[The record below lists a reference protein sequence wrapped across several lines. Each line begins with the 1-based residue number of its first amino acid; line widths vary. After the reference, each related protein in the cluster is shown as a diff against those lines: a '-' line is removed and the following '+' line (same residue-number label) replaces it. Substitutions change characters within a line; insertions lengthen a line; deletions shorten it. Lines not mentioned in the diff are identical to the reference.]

1 MNLSSPSEIKALLQK
16 NGFNFS
22 KALGQNFLIDPSVCP
37 RMAEAAIPGPEYGVI
52 EVGPGIGVLTVE
64 LAQRAQKVIAIE
76 LDERLY
82 PILDETLA
90 EYPNAHVVPGDILE
104 VDLHKLIAEEFTL
117 VDDAGN
123 PVLDESGAPRLM
135 PLVICANLPYYIT
148 SPVIMKLLS
157 EDLPIENL
165 TVMVQKEAAD
175 RLCADVGTRAA
186 GAVTVAIQYYAE
198 AEQLF
203 FVSKGSFLPAPKVDS
218 EVIRL
223 TLRQPGTSDA
233 ATAASGTAAAT
244 SGTVT
249 STACDADSD
258 RLSKENFHRLRRGLR
273 STFQRRRGA
282 FLQDGPGRVL
292 PAPQDHHEFVLRR
305 PRHEQGGPRR
315 APRLGR
321 RAPHRP
327 HRAAHHG
334 PAPGGLQSLA
344 LSCQRFPSLSG
355 RMLRAST
362 PRNQIKRDVHDLTRP
377 FSLTIIFLAHFHM
390 PP

>member
-22 KALGQNFLIDPSVCP
+22 KALGQNFLINPSVCP

-90 EYPNAHVVPGDILE
+90 DYPNAHVVPGDILE
-104 VDLHKLIAEEFTL
+104 VDLHKLIADEFTL
-117 VDDAGN
+117 RDEAGD

-135 PLVICANLPYYIT
+135 PLVLCANLPYYIT

-223 TLRQPGTSDA
+223 TLRQPGTSA
-233 ATAASGTAAAT
+233 GVVNT
-244 SGTVT
+244 
-249 STACDADSD
+249 D
-258 RLSKENFHRLRRGLR
+258 RLSKEDADRFFKMVQAGF
-273 STFQRRRGA
+273 SQRRKTIMNSFSAALGMNKA
-282 FLQDGPGRVL
+282 DLGELLDSV
-292 PAPQDHHEFVLRR
+292 DV
-305 PRHEQGGPRR
+305 PRTARIEQ
-315 APRLGR
+315 LTMDQ
-321 RAPHRP
+321 
-327 HRAAHHG
+327 
-334 PAPGGLQSLA
+334 LLA
-344 LSCQRFPSLSG
+344 VYK
-355 RMLRAST
+355 AS
-362 PRNQIKRDVHDLTRP
+362 R
-377 FSLTIIFLAHFHM
+377 
-390 PP
+390 

>member
-1 MNLSSPSEIKALLQK
+1 MNLSSPGEIKALLQK

-22 KALGQNFLIDPSVCP
+22 KALGQNFLINPSVCP
-37 RMAEAAIPGPEYGVI
+37 RMAEAAIPDPEYGVI

-64 LAQRAQKVIAIE
+64 LAKRAQKVVAIE

-90 EYPNAHVVPGDILE
+90 DYPNAHVVPGDILK
-104 VDLHKLIAEEFTL
+104 VDLHKLIAEEFT
-117 VDDAGN
+117 DEDGN
-123 PVLDESGAPRLM
+123 TM

-157 EDLPIENL
+157 DDLPVENL

-223 TLRQPGTSDA
+223 TLRKDVAGLSPE
-233 ATAASGTAAAT
+233 
-244 SGTVT
+244 
-249 STACDADSD
+249 DADRFFKMVQAGFS
-258 RLSKENFHRLRRGLR
+258 
-273 STFQRRRGA
+273 QRRKTIMNSFSAALGMNKA
-282 FLQDGPGRVL
+282 DLGELLDSV
-292 PAPQDHHEFVLRR
+292 DI
-305 PRHEQGGPRR
+305 PRTARIEQ
-315 APRLGR
+315 LTMDQ
-321 RAPHRP
+321 
-327 HRAAHHG
+327 
-334 PAPGGLQSLA
+334 LLA
-344 LSCQRFPSLSG
+344 VYK
-355 RMLRAST
+355 AS
-362 PRNQIKRDVHDLTRP
+362 R
-377 FSLTIIFLAHFHM
+377 
-390 PP
+390 

>member
-22 KALGQNFLIDPSVCP
+22 KALGQNFLINPSVCP

-76 LDERLY
+76 LDERLC

-90 EYPNAHVVPGDILE
+90 DYPNAHVVPGDILK
-104 VDLHKLIAEEFTL
+104 VDLHKLIAEEFT
-117 VDDAGN
+117 DEDGN
-123 PVLDESGAPRLM
+123 TM

-157 EDLPIENL
+157 EDLPVENL

-186 GAVTVAIQYYAE
+186 GAVTVAIRYYAE

-223 TLRQPGTSDA
+223 TLRKD
-233 ATAASGTAAAT
+233 
-244 SGTVT
+244 VT
-249 STACDADSD
+249 GLSPEDADRFFKMVQAGFS
-258 RLSKENFHRLRRGLR
+258 
-273 STFQRRRGA
+273 QRRKTIMNSFSAALGMNKA
-282 FLQDGPGRVL
+282 DLGELLDSVN
-292 PAPQDHHEFVLRR
+292 V
-305 PRHEQGGPRR
+305 PRTARIEQ
-315 APRLGR
+315 LTMDQ
-321 RAPHRP
+321 
-327 HRAAHHG
+327 
-334 PAPGGLQSLA
+334 LLA
-344 LSCQRFPSLSG
+344 VYK
-355 RMLRAST
+355 AS
-362 PRNQIKRDVHDLTRP
+362 R
-377 FSLTIIFLAHFHM
+377 
-390 PP
+390 

>member
-22 KALGQNFLIDPSVCP
+22 KALGQNFLINPSVCP

-64 LAQRAQKVIAIE
+64 LAKRAQKVIAIE

-90 EYPNAHVVPGDILE
+90 DYPNAHVVPGDILK
-104 VDLHKLIAEEFTL
+104 VDLHKLIAEEFT
-117 VDDAGN
+117 DEDGN
-123 PVLDESGAPRLM
+123 TM

-157 EDLPIENL
+157 DDLPVENL

-223 TLRQPGTSDA
+223 TLRKD
-233 ATAASGTAAAT
+233 
-244 SGTVT
+244 VT
-249 STACDADSD
+249 GLSPEDADRFFKMVQAGFS
-258 RLSKENFHRLRRGLR
+258 
-273 STFQRRRGA
+273 QRRKTIMNSFSA
-282 FLQDGPGRVL
+282 
-292 PAPQDHHEFVLRR
+292 A
-305 PRHEQGGPRR
+305 
-315 APRLGR
+315 LGMNK
-321 RAPHRP
+321 ADL
-327 HRAAHHG
+327 
-334 PAPGGLQSLA
+334 GGLLDSVDIPRTARIEQLTMDQLLA
-344 LSCQRFPSLSG
+344 VYK
-355 RMLRAST
+355 AS
-362 PRNQIKRDVHDLTRP
+362 R
-377 FSLTIIFLAHFHM
+377 
-390 PP
+390 

>member
-22 KALGQNFLIDPSVCP
+22 KALGQNFLINPSVCP

-64 LAQRAQKVIAIE
+64 LAKRAQKVIAIE

-90 EYPNAHVVPGDILE
+90 DYPNAHVVPGDILK
-104 VDLHKLIAEEFTL
+104 VDLHKLIAEEFT
-117 VDDAGN
+117 DEDGN
-123 PVLDESGAPRLM
+123 TM

-157 EDLPIENL
+157 EDLPVENL

-186 GAVTVAIQYYAE
+186 GAVTVAIRYYAE

-223 TLRQPGTSDA
+223 TLRKDETSL
-233 ATAASGTAAAT
+233 SPE
-244 SGTVT
+244 
-249 STACDADSD
+249 DADRFFKMVQAGFS
-258 RLSKENFHRLRRGLR
+258 
-273 STFQRRRGA
+273 QRRKTIMNSFSAALGMNKA
-282 FLQDGPGRVL
+282 DLGELLDSV
-292 PAPQDHHEFVLRR
+292 DI
-305 PRHEQGGPRR
+305 PRTARIEQ
-315 APRLGR
+315 LTMDQ
-321 RAPHRP
+321 
-327 HRAAHHG
+327 
-334 PAPGGLQSLA
+334 LLA
-344 LSCQRFPSLSG
+344 VYK
-355 RMLRAST
+355 AS
-362 PRNQIKRDVHDLTRP
+362 R
-377 FSLTIIFLAHFHM
+377 
-390 PP
+390 

>member
-1 MNLSSPSEIKALLQK
+1 
-16 NGFNFS
+16 
-22 KALGQNFLIDPSVCP
+22 
-37 RMAEAAIPGPEYGVI
+37 MAEAAIPGPEYGVI

-90 EYPNAHVVPGDILE
+90 DYPNAHVVPGDILE
-104 VDLHKLIAEEFTL
+104 VDLHKLIADEFTL
-117 VDDAGN
+117 RDEAGD

-135 PLVICANLPYYIT
+135 PLVLCANLPYYIT

-223 TLRQPGTSDA
+223 TLRQPGTSAGTSASSGSSASASSA
-233 ATAASGTAAAT
+233 ANSAAGAENSAAGTANT
-244 SGTVT
+244 
-249 STACDADSD
+249 D
-258 RLSKENFHRLRRGLR
+258 RLSKEDADRFFKMVQAGF
-273 STFQRRRGA
+273 SQRRKTIMNSFSAALGMNKA
-282 FLQDGPGRVL
+282 DLGELLDSV
-292 PAPQDHHEFVLRR
+292 DV
-305 PRHEQGGPRR
+305 PRTARIEQ
-315 APRLGR
+315 LTMDQ
-321 RAPHRP
+321 
-327 HRAAHHG
+327 
-334 PAPGGLQSLA
+334 LLA
-344 LSCQRFPSLSG
+344 VYK
-355 RMLRAST
+355 AS
-362 PRNQIKRDVHDLTRP
+362 R
-377 FSLTIIFLAHFHM
+377 
-390 PP
+390 

>member
-22 KALGQNFLIDPSVCP
+22 KALGQNFLINPSVCP

-64 LAQRAQKVIAIE
+64 LAKRAQKVIAIE
-76 LDERLY
+76 LDERLC

-90 EYPNAHVVPGDILE
+90 DYPNAHVVPGDILK
-104 VDLHKLIAEEFTL
+104 VDLHKLIAEEFT
-117 VDDAGN
+117 DEDGN
-123 PVLDESGAPRLM
+123 TM

-157 EDLPIENL
+157 EDLPVENL

-186 GAVTVAIQYYAE
+186 GAVTVAIRYYAE

-223 TLRQPGTSDA
+223 TLRKDVAGLSPE
-233 ATAASGTAAAT
+233 
-244 SGTVT
+244 
-249 STACDADSD
+249 DADRFFKMVQAGFS
-258 RLSKENFHRLRRGLR
+258 
-273 STFQRRRGA
+273 QRRKTIMNSFSAALGMNKA
-282 FLQDGPGRVL
+282 DLGELLDSV
-292 PAPQDHHEFVLRR
+292 DI
-305 PRHEQGGPRR
+305 PRTARIEQ
-315 APRLGR
+315 LTMDQ
-321 RAPHRP
+321 
-327 HRAAHHG
+327 
-334 PAPGGLQSLA
+334 LLA
-344 LSCQRFPSLSG
+344 VYK
-355 RMLRAST
+355 AS
-362 PRNQIKRDVHDLTRP
+362 R
-377 FSLTIIFLAHFHM
+377 
-390 PP
+390 

>member
-1 MNLSSPSEIKALLQK
+1 M
-16 NGFNFS
+16 
-22 KALGQNFLIDPSVCP
+22 
-37 RMAEAAIPGPEYGVI
+37 
-52 EVGPGIGVLTVE
+52 
-64 LAQRAQKVIAIE
+64 
-76 LDERLY
+76 
-82 PILDETLA
+82 
-90 EYPNAHVVPGDILE
+90 PGDILE

-258 RLSKENFHRLRRGLR
+258 RLSKEDAERFFKMVQAGF
-273 STFQRRRGA
+273 SQRRKTIMNSFSAALGMNKADLGA
-282 FLQDGPGRVL
+282 LLDSV
-292 PAPQDHHEFVLRR
+292 DV
-305 PRHEQGGPRR
+305 PRTARIEQ
-315 APRLGR
+315 LTMDQ
-321 RAPHRP
+321 
-327 HRAAHHG
+327 
-334 PAPGGLQSLA
+334 LLA
-344 LSCQRFPSLSG
+344 VYK
-355 RMLRAST
+355 AS
-362 PRNQIKRDVHDLTRP
+362 R
-377 FSLTIIFLAHFHM
+377 
-390 PP
+390 

>member
-22 KALGQNFLIDPSVCP
+22 KALGQNFLINPSVCP

-76 LDERLY
+76 LDDRLY

-117 VDDAGN
+117 RDDAGE
-123 PVLDESGAPRLM
+123 PLLDESGKPRLM

-157 EDLPIENL
+157 EELPIENL

-175 RLCADVGTRAA
+175 RLCAEVGTRAA

-223 TLRQPGTSDA
+223 TLRRPGTSAGSSASSGSSASASSA
-233 ATAASGTAAAT
+233 ANSAAGAANT
-244 SGTVT
+244 
-249 STACDADSD
+249 D
-258 RLSKENFHRLRRGLR
+258 RLSKEDADRFFKMVQAGF
-273 STFQRRRGA
+273 SQRRKTIMNSFSAALGMNKA
-282 FLQDGPGRVL
+282 DLGELLDSV
-292 PAPQDHHEFVLRR
+292 DV
-305 PRHEQGGPRR
+305 PRTARIEQ
-315 APRLGR
+315 LTMDQ
-321 RAPHRP
+321 
-327 HRAAHHG
+327 
-334 PAPGGLQSLA
+334 LLA
-344 LSCQRFPSLSG
+344 VFK
-355 RMLRAST
+355 AS
-362 PRNQIKRDVHDLTRP
+362 R
-377 FSLTIIFLAHFHM
+377 
-390 PP
+390 

>member
-22 KALGQNFLIDPSVCP
+22 KALGQNFLINPSVCP

-64 LAQRAQKVIAIE
+64 LAKRAQKVIAIE
-76 LDERLY
+76 LDERLC

-90 EYPNAHVVPGDILE
+90 DYPNAHVVPGDILK
-104 VDLHKLIAEEFTL
+104 VDLHNLIAEEFT
-117 VDDAGN
+117 DEDGN
-123 PVLDESGAPRLM
+123 TM

-157 EDLPIENL
+157 EDLPVENL

-223 TLRQPGTSDA
+223 TLRKNVAGLSPE
-233 ATAASGTAAAT
+233 
-244 SGTVT
+244 
-249 STACDADSD
+249 DADRFFKMVQAGFS
-258 RLSKENFHRLRRGLR
+258 
-273 STFQRRRGA
+273 QRRKTIMNSFSAALGMNKA
-282 FLQDGPGRVL
+282 DLGELLDSV
-292 PAPQDHHEFVLRR
+292 DI
-305 PRHEQGGPRR
+305 PRTARIEQ
-315 APRLGR
+315 LTMDQ
-321 RAPHRP
+321 
-327 HRAAHHG
+327 
-334 PAPGGLQSLA
+334 LLA
-344 LSCQRFPSLSG
+344 VYK
-355 RMLRAST
+355 AS
-362 PRNQIKRDVHDLTRP
+362 R
-377 FSLTIIFLAHFHM
+377 
-390 PP
+390 

>member
-22 KALGQNFLIDPSVCP
+22 KALGQNFLINPSVCP
-37 RMAEAAIPGPEYGVI
+37 RMAEAAIPGSEYGVI

-90 EYPNAHVVPGDILE
+90 DYPNAHVVPGDILE
-104 VDLHKLIAEEFTL
+104 VDLHKLIEEEFTL
-117 VDDAGN
+117 RDEAGS
-123 PVLDESGAPRLM
+123 PILDETGAPRRM

-175 RLCADVGTRAA
+175 RLCAEVGTRAA

-223 TLRQPGTSDA
+223 TLRKPAEQSPTAGAQTLEAGTQTSTSGAQASRLSPEDA
-233 ATAASGTAAAT
+233 ARFFKMVQAGFS
-244 SGTVT
+244 
-249 STACDADSD
+249 
-258 RLSKENFHRLRRGLR
+258 
-273 STFQRRRGA
+273 QRRKTIMNSFSAALGMNKTD
-282 FLQDGPGRVL
+282 LGELLDSL
-292 PAPQDHHEFVLRR
+292 DI
-305 PRHEQGGPRR
+305 PRTARIEQ
-315 APRLGR
+315 LTMDQ
-321 RAPHRP
+321 
-327 HRAAHHG
+327 
-334 PAPGGLQSLA
+334 LLA
-344 LSCQRFPSLSG
+344 VYK
-355 RMLRAST
+355 AS
-362 PRNQIKRDVHDLTRP
+362 REVV
-377 FSLTIIFLAHFHM
+377 
-390 PP
+390 

>member
-22 KALGQNFLIDPSVCP
+22 KALGQNFLINPSVCP

-90 EYPNAHVVPGDILE
+90 DYPNAHVVPGDILE
-104 VDLHKLIAEEFTL
+104 VDLHKLIADEFTL
-117 VDDAGN
+117 RDEAGD

-135 PLVICANLPYYIT
+135 PLVLCANLPYYIT

-165 TVMVQKEAAD
+165 TVVVQKEAAD

-223 TLRQPGTSDA
+223 TLRQPGTSAGSSASA
-233 ATAASGTAAAT
+233 AGAENSAAGAENSAAGTENT
-244 SGTVT
+244 D
-249 STACDADSD
+249 C
-258 RLSKENFHRLRRGLR
+258 LSKEDADRFFKMVQAGF
-273 STFQRRRGA
+273 SQRRKTIMNSFSAALGMNKA
-282 FLQDGPGRVL
+282 DLGELLDSV
-292 PAPQDHHEFVLRR
+292 DV
-305 PRHEQGGPRR
+305 PRTARIEQ
-315 APRLGR
+315 LTMDQ
-321 RAPHRP
+321 
-327 HRAAHHG
+327 
-334 PAPGGLQSLA
+334 LLA
-344 LSCQRFPSLSG
+344 VYK
-355 RMLRAST
+355 AS
-362 PRNQIKRDVHDLTRP
+362 R
-377 FSLTIIFLAHFHM
+377 
-390 PP
+390 

>member
-22 KALGQNFLIDPSVCP
+22 KALGQNFLINPSVCP

-90 EYPNAHVVPGDILE
+90 DYPNAHVVPGDILE
-104 VDLHKLIAEEFTL
+104 VDLHKLIADEFTL
-117 VDDAGN
+117 RDEAGD

-135 PLVICANLPYYIT
+135 PLVLCANLPYYIT

-186 GAVTVAIQYYAE
+186 GAVTVAIRYYAE

-223 TLRQPGTSDA
+223 TLRQPGASAGSSASA
-233 ATAASGTAAAT
+233 AGAENSAAGTENT
-244 SGTVT
+244 D
-249 STACDADSD
+249 C
-258 RLSKENFHRLRRGLR
+258 LSKEDADRFFKMVQAGF
-273 STFQRRRGA
+273 SQRRKTIMNSFSAALGMNKA
-282 FLQDGPGRVL
+282 DLGELLDSV
-292 PAPQDHHEFVLRR
+292 DV
-305 PRHEQGGPRR
+305 PRTARIEQ
-315 APRLGR
+315 LTMDQ
-321 RAPHRP
+321 
-327 HRAAHHG
+327 
-334 PAPGGLQSLA
+334 LLA
-344 LSCQRFPSLSG
+344 VYK
-355 RMLRAST
+355 AS
-362 PRNQIKRDVHDLTRP
+362 R
-377 FSLTIIFLAHFHM
+377 
-390 PP
+390 

>member
-22 KALGQNFLIDPSVCP
+22 KALGQNFLINPSVCP

-64 LAQRAQKVIAIE
+64 LAKRAQKVIAIE

-90 EYPNAHVVPGDILE
+90 DYPNAHVVPGDILK
-104 VDLHKLIAEEFTL
+104 VDLHKLIAEEFT
-117 VDDAGN
+117 DEDGN
-123 PVLDESGAPRLM
+123 TM

-157 EDLPIENL
+157 DDLPVENL

-223 TLRQPGTSDA
+223 TLRKDVAGLSPE
-233 ATAASGTAAAT
+233 
-244 SGTVT
+244 
-249 STACDADSD
+249 DADRFFKMVQAGFS
-258 RLSKENFHRLRRGLR
+258 
-273 STFQRRRGA
+273 QRRKTIMNSFSA
-282 FLQDGPGRVL
+282 
-292 PAPQDHHEFVLRR
+292 A
-305 PRHEQGGPRR
+305 
-315 APRLGR
+315 LGMNK
-321 RAPHRP
+321 ADL
-327 HRAAHHG
+327 
-334 PAPGGLQSLA
+334 GGLLDSLDI
-344 LSCQRFPSLSG
+344 
-355 RMLRAST
+355 
-362 PRNQIKRDVHDLTRP
+362 PRTARIEQLTMDQLLDVYK
-377 FSLTIIFLAHFHM
+377 AAKG
-390 PP
+390 

>member
-22 KALGQNFLIDPSVCP
+22 KALGQNFLINPSVCP

-90 EYPNAHVVPGDILE
+90 DYPNAHVVPGDILE
-104 VDLHKLIAEEFTL
+104 VDLHKLIADEFTL
-117 VDDAGN
+117 RDEAGD

-135 PLVICANLPYYIT
+135 PLVLCANLPYYIT

-223 TLRQPGTSDA
+223 TLRQPGTSAGSSASSGSSASASSAENSA
-233 ATAASGTAAAT
+233 AGAANSAAGAANT
-244 SGTVT
+244 
-249 STACDADSD
+249 D
-258 RLSKENFHRLRRGLR
+258 RLSKEDADRFFKMVQAGF
-273 STFQRRRGA
+273 SQRRKTIMNSFSAALGMNKA
-282 FLQDGPGRVL
+282 DLGELLDSV
-292 PAPQDHHEFVLRR
+292 DV
-305 PRHEQGGPRR
+305 PRTARIEQ
-315 APRLGR
+315 LTMDQ
-321 RAPHRP
+321 
-327 HRAAHHG
+327 
-334 PAPGGLQSLA
+334 LLA
-344 LSCQRFPSLSG
+344 VYK
-355 RMLRAST
+355 AS
-362 PRNQIKRDVHDLTRP
+362 R
-377 FSLTIIFLAHFHM
+377 
-390 PP
+390 

>member
-22 KALGQNFLIDPSVCP
+22 KALGQNFLINPSVCP

-64 LAQRAQKVIAIE
+64 LAKRAQKVVAIE

-90 EYPNAHVVPGDILE
+90 DYPNAHVVPGDILK
-104 VDLHKLIAEEFTL
+104 VDLHKLIAEEFT
-117 VDDAGN
+117 DEDGN
-123 PVLDESGAPRLM
+123 TM

-157 EDLPIENL
+157 DDLPVENL

-223 TLRQPGTSDA
+223 TLRKDVAGLSPE
-233 ATAASGTAAAT
+233 
-244 SGTVT
+244 
-249 STACDADSD
+249 DADRFFKMVQAGFS
-258 RLSKENFHRLRRGLR
+258 
-273 STFQRRRGA
+273 QRRKTIMNSFSAALGMNKA
-282 FLQDGPGRVL
+282 DLGELLDSV
-292 PAPQDHHEFVLRR
+292 DI
-305 PRHEQGGPRR
+305 PRTARIEQ
-315 APRLGR
+315 LTMDQ
-321 RAPHRP
+321 
-327 HRAAHHG
+327 
-334 PAPGGLQSLA
+334 LLA
-344 LSCQRFPSLSG
+344 VYK
-355 RMLRAST
+355 AS
-362 PRNQIKRDVHDLTRP
+362 R
-377 FSLTIIFLAHFHM
+377 
-390 PP
+390 

>member
-22 KALGQNFLIDPSVCP
+22 KALGQNFLINPSVCP

-90 EYPNAHVVPGDILE
+90 DYPNAHVVPGDILE

-117 VDDAGN
+117 LDDAGD

-186 GAVTVAIQYYAE
+186 GAVTVAIRYYAE

-223 TLRQPGTSDA
+223 TLRKPGVAAASDSSGAASDTATS
-233 ATAASGTAAAT
+233 ASGTT
-244 SGTVT
+244 NSERL
-249 STACDADSD
+249 SREDADRFFKMVQAGFS
-258 RLSKENFHRLRRGLR
+258 
-273 STFQRRRGA
+273 QRRKTIMNSFSAALGMNKA
-282 FLQDGPGRVL
+282 DLGELLDSL
-292 PAPQDHHEFVLRR
+292 DI
-305 PRHEQGGPRR
+305 PRTARIEQ
-315 APRLGR
+315 LTMDQ
-321 RAPHRP
+321 
-327 HRAAHHG
+327 
-334 PAPGGLQSLA
+334 LLA
-344 LSCQRFPSLSG
+344 VYN
-355 RMLRAST
+355 AS
-362 PRNQIKRDVHDLTRP
+362 K
-377 FSLTIIFLAHFHM
+377 
-390 PP
+390 

>member
-22 KALGQNFLIDPSVCP
+22 KALGQNFLINPSVCP

-90 EYPNAHVVPGDILE
+90 DYPNAHVVPGDILE
-104 VDLHKLIAEEFTL
+104 VDLHKLIADEFTL
-117 VDDAGN
+117 RDEAGD

-135 PLVICANLPYYIT
+135 PLVLCANLPYYIT

-223 TLRQPGTSDA
+223 TLRQPGTSAGSSASA
-233 ATAASGTAAAT
+233 AGAENSAAGTENT
-244 SGTVT
+244 D
-249 STACDADSD
+249 C
-258 RLSKENFHRLRRGLR
+258 LSKEDADRFFKMVQAGF
-273 STFQRRRGA
+273 SQRRKTIMNSFSAALGMNKA
-282 FLQDGPGRVL
+282 DLGELLDSV
-292 PAPQDHHEFVLRR
+292 DV
-305 PRHEQGGPRR
+305 PRTARIEQ
-315 APRLGR
+315 LTMDQ
-321 RAPHRP
+321 
-327 HRAAHHG
+327 
-334 PAPGGLQSLA
+334 LLA
-344 LSCQRFPSLSG
+344 VYK
-355 RMLRAST
+355 AS
-362 PRNQIKRDVHDLTRP
+362 R
-377 FSLTIIFLAHFHM
+377 
-390 PP
+390 

>member
-22 KALGQNFLIDPSVCP
+22 KALGQNFLINPSVCP

-64 LAQRAQKVIAIE
+64 LAKRAQKVIAIE

-90 EYPNAHVVPGDILE
+90 DYPNAHVVPGDILK
-104 VDLHKLIAEEFTL
+104 VDLHKLIAEEFT
-117 VDDAGN
+117 DEDGN
-123 PVLDESGAPRLM
+123 TM

-157 EDLPIENL
+157 DDLPVENL

-223 TLRQPGTSDA
+223 TLRKDVAGLSPE
-233 ATAASGTAAAT
+233 
-244 SGTVT
+244 
-249 STACDADSD
+249 DADRFFKMVQAGFS
-258 RLSKENFHRLRRGLR
+258 
-273 STFQRRRGA
+273 QRRKTIMNSFSAALGA
-282 FLQDGPGRVL
+282 LGMNKADLGELLDSV
-292 PAPQDHHEFVLRR
+292 DI
-305 PRHEQGGPRR
+305 PRTARIEQ
-315 APRLGR
+315 LTMDQ
-321 RAPHRP
+321 
-327 HRAAHHG
+327 
-334 PAPGGLQSLA
+334 LLA
-344 LSCQRFPSLSG
+344 VYK
-355 RMLRAST
+355 AS
-362 PRNQIKRDVHDLTRP
+362 R
-377 FSLTIIFLAHFHM
+377 
-390 PP
+390 

>member
-22 KALGQNFLIDPSVCP
+22 KALGQNFLINPSVCP

-64 LAQRAQKVIAIE
+64 LAKRAQKVIAIE

-90 EYPNAHVVPGDILE
+90 DYPNAHVVPGDILK
-104 VDLHKLIAEEFTL
+104 VDLHKLIAEEFT
-117 VDDAGN
+117 DEDGN
-123 PVLDESGAPRLM
+123 TM

-157 EDLPIENL
+157 EDLPVDNL

-223 TLRQPGTSDA
+223 TLRKD
-233 ATAASGTAAAT
+233 
-244 SGTVT
+244 VT
-249 STACDADSD
+249 GLSPEDADRFFKMVQAGFS
-258 RLSKENFHRLRRGLR
+258 
-273 STFQRRRGA
+273 QRRKTIMNSFSA
-282 FLQDGPGRVL
+282 
-292 PAPQDHHEFVLRR
+292 A
-305 PRHEQGGPRR
+305 
-315 APRLGR
+315 LGMNK
-321 RAPHRP
+321 ADL
-327 HRAAHHG
+327 
-334 PAPGGLQSLA
+334 GGLLDSLDIPRTA
-344 LSCQRFPSLSG
+344 RIEQLTMDQL
-355 RMLRAST
+355 LAVYKAS
-362 PRNQIKRDVHDLTRP
+362 R
-377 FSLTIIFLAHFHM
+377 
-390 PP
+390 

>member
-22 KALGQNFLIDPSVCP
+22 KALGQNFLINPSVCP

-90 EYPNAHVVPGDILE
+90 DYPNAHVVPGDILE

-117 VDDAGN
+117 LDDAGD

-186 GAVTVAIQYYAE
+186 GAVTVAIRYYAE

-223 TLRQPGTSDA
+223 TLRKDGTSL
-233 ATAASGTAAAT
+233 SPE
-244 SGTVT
+244 
-249 STACDADSD
+249 DADRFFKMVQAGFS
-258 RLSKENFHRLRRGLR
+258 
-273 STFQRRRGA
+273 QRRKTIMNSFSAALGMNKA
-282 FLQDGPGRVL
+282 DLGELLDSVN
-292 PAPQDHHEFVLRR
+292 V
-305 PRHEQGGPRR
+305 PRTARIEQ
-315 APRLGR
+315 LTMDQ
-321 RAPHRP
+321 
-327 HRAAHHG
+327 
-334 PAPGGLQSLA
+334 LLA
-344 LSCQRFPSLSG
+344 VYK
-355 RMLRAST
+355 AS
-362 PRNQIKRDVHDLTRP
+362 R
-377 FSLTIIFLAHFHM
+377 
-390 PP
+390 

>member
-22 KALGQNFLIDPSVCP
+22 KALGQNFLINPSVCP

-64 LAQRAQKVIAIE
+64 LAKRAQKVIAIE
-76 LDERLY
+76 LDERLC

-90 EYPNAHVVPGDILE
+90 DYPNAHVVPGDILK
-104 VDLHKLIAEEFTL
+104 VDLHKLIAEEFT
-117 VDDAGN
+117 DEDGN
-123 PVLDESGAPRLM
+123 TM

-157 EDLPIENL
+157 EDLPVENL

-223 TLRQPGTSDA
+223 TLRKD
-233 ATAASGTAAAT
+233 
-244 SGTVT
+244 VT
-249 STACDADSD
+249 GLSPEDADRFFKMVQAGFS
-258 RLSKENFHRLRRGLR
+258 
-273 STFQRRRGA
+273 QRRKTIMNSFSA
-282 FLQDGPGRVL
+282 
-292 PAPQDHHEFVLRR
+292 A
-305 PRHEQGGPRR
+305 
-315 APRLGR
+315 LGMNK
-321 RAPHRP
+321 ADL
-327 HRAAHHG
+327 
-334 PAPGGLQSLA
+334 GGLLDSLDI
-344 LSCQRFPSLSG
+344 
-355 RMLRAST
+355 
-362 PRNQIKRDVHDLTRP
+362 PRTARIEQLTMDQLLDVYK
-377 FSLTIIFLAHFHM
+377 AAKG
-390 PP
+390 

>member
-22 KALGQNFLIDPSVCP
+22 KALGQNFLINPSVCP

-64 LAQRAQKVIAIE
+64 LAKRAQKVIAIE

-90 EYPNAHVVPGDILE
+90 DYPNAHVVPGDILK
-104 VDLHKLIAEEFTL
+104 VDLHKLIAEEFT
-117 VDDAGN
+117 DEDGN
-123 PVLDESGAPRLM
+123 TM

-157 EDLPIENL
+157 EDLPVENL

-223 TLRQPGTSDA
+223 TLRKD
-233 ATAASGTAAAT
+233 
-244 SGTVT
+244 VT
-249 STACDADSD
+249 GLSPEDADRFFKMVQAGFS
-258 RLSKENFHRLRRGLR
+258 
-273 STFQRRRGA
+273 QRRKTIMNSFSA
-282 FLQDGPGRVL
+282 
-292 PAPQDHHEFVLRR
+292 A
-305 PRHEQGGPRR
+305 
-315 APRLGR
+315 LGMNK
-321 RAPHRP
+321 ADL
-327 HRAAHHG
+327 
-334 PAPGGLQSLA
+334 GGLLDSLDIPRTA
-344 LSCQRFPSLSG
+344 RIEQLTMDQL
-355 RMLRAST
+355 LAVYKAS
-362 PRNQIKRDVHDLTRP
+362 R
-377 FSLTIIFLAHFHM
+377 
-390 PP
+390 

>member
-90 EYPNAHVVPGDILE
+90 DYPNSHVVPGDILE
-104 VDLHKLIAEEFTL
+104 VDLHKLIADEFTL
-117 VDDAGN
+117 RDEAGD

-135 PLVICANLPYYIT
+135 PLVLCANLPYYIT

-223 TLRQPGTSDA
+223 TLRQPGTSAGSSASA
-233 ATAASGTAAAT
+233 AGAENSAAGTENT
-244 SGTVT
+244 D
-249 STACDADSD
+249 C
-258 RLSKENFHRLRRGLR
+258 LSKEDADRFFKMVQAGF
-273 STFQRRRGA
+273 SQRRKTIMNSFSAALGMNKA
-282 FLQDGPGRVL
+282 DLGELLDSV
-292 PAPQDHHEFVLRR
+292 DV
-305 PRHEQGGPRR
+305 PRTARIEQ
-315 APRLGR
+315 LTMDQ
-321 RAPHRP
+321 
-327 HRAAHHG
+327 
-334 PAPGGLQSLA
+334 LLA
-344 LSCQRFPSLSG
+344 VYK
-355 RMLRAST
+355 AS
-362 PRNQIKRDVHDLTRP
+362 R
-377 FSLTIIFLAHFHM
+377 
-390 PP
+390 

>member
-22 KALGQNFLIDPSVCP
+22 KALGQNFLINPSVCP

-64 LAQRAQKVIAIE
+64 LAKRAQKVIAIE

-90 EYPNAHVVPGDILE
+90 DYPNAHVVPGDILK
-104 VDLHKLIAEEFTL
+104 VDLHKLIAEEFT
-117 VDDAGN
+117 DEDGN
-123 PVLDESGAPRLM
+123 TM

-157 EDLPIENL
+157 DDLPVENL

-198 AEQLF
+198 AEQLL

-223 TLRQPGTSDA
+223 TLRKDVAGLSPE
-233 ATAASGTAAAT
+233 
-244 SGTVT
+244 
-249 STACDADSD
+249 DADRFFKMVQAGFS
-258 RLSKENFHRLRRGLR
+258 
-273 STFQRRRGA
+273 QRRKTIMNSFSAALGMNKA
-282 FLQDGPGRVL
+282 DLGELLDSV
-292 PAPQDHHEFVLRR
+292 DI
-305 PRHEQGGPRR
+305 PRTARIEQ
-315 APRLGR
+315 LTMDQ
-321 RAPHRP
+321 
-327 HRAAHHG
+327 
-334 PAPGGLQSLA
+334 LLA
-344 LSCQRFPSLSG
+344 VYK
-355 RMLRAST
+355 AS
-362 PRNQIKRDVHDLTRP
+362 R
-377 FSLTIIFLAHFHM
+377 
-390 PP
+390 

>member
-22 KALGQNFLIDPSVCP
+22 KALGQNFLINPSVCP

-90 EYPNAHVVPGDILE
+90 DYPNAHVVPGDILE
-104 VDLHKLIAEEFTL
+104 VDLHKLIADEFIL
-117 VDDAGN
+117 RDEAGD

-135 PLVICANLPYYIT
+135 PLVLCANLPYYIT

-223 TLRQPGTSDA
+223 TLHQPGTSAGSSASSGSSASASSA
-233 ATAASGTAAAT
+233 ANSAAGAENSAAGAANSAAGAANT
-244 SGTVT
+244 
-249 STACDADSD
+249 D
-258 RLSKENFHRLRRGLR
+258 RLSKEDADRFFKMVQAGF
-273 STFQRRRGA
+273 SQRRKTIMNSFSAALGMNKA
-282 FLQDGPGRVL
+282 DLGELLDSV
-292 PAPQDHHEFVLRR
+292 DV
-305 PRHEQGGPRR
+305 PRTARIEQ
-315 APRLGR
+315 LTMDQ
-321 RAPHRP
+321 
-327 HRAAHHG
+327 
-334 PAPGGLQSLA
+334 LLA
-344 LSCQRFPSLSG
+344 VYK
-355 RMLRAST
+355 AS
-362 PRNQIKRDVHDLTRP
+362 R
-377 FSLTIIFLAHFHM
+377 
-390 PP
+390 

>member
-22 KALGQNFLIDPSVCP
+22 KALGQNFLINPSVCP
-37 RMAEAAIPGPEYGVI
+37 RMAEAAIPDPEYGVI

-64 LAQRAQKVIAIE
+64 LAKRAQKVVAIE

-90 EYPNAHVVPGDILE
+90 DYPNAHVVPGDILK
-104 VDLHKLIAEEFTL
+104 VDLHKLIAEEFT
-117 VDDAGN
+117 DEDGN
-123 PVLDESGAPRLM
+123 TM

-157 EDLPIENL
+157 DDLPVENL

-223 TLRQPGTSDA
+223 TLRKDVAGLSPE
-233 ATAASGTAAAT
+233 
-244 SGTVT
+244 
-249 STACDADSD
+249 DADRFFKMVQAGFS
-258 RLSKENFHRLRRGLR
+258 
-273 STFQRRRGA
+273 QRRKTIMNSFSA
-282 FLQDGPGRVL
+282 
-292 PAPQDHHEFVLRR
+292 A
-305 PRHEQGGPRR
+305 
-315 APRLGR
+315 LGMNK
-321 RAPHRP
+321 ADL
-327 HRAAHHG
+327 
-334 PAPGGLQSLA
+334 GGLLDSLDI
-344 LSCQRFPSLSG
+344 
-355 RMLRAST
+355 
-362 PRNQIKRDVHDLTRP
+362 PRTARIEQLTMDQLLDVYK
-377 FSLTIIFLAHFHM
+377 AAKG
-390 PP
+390 

>member
-22 KALGQNFLIDPSVCP
+22 KALGQNFLINPSVCP

-64 LAQRAQKVIAIE
+64 LAKRAQKVIAIE

-90 EYPNAHVVPGDILE
+90 DYPNAHVVPGDILK
-104 VDLHKLIAEEFTL
+104 VDLHKLIAEEFT
-117 VDDAGN
+117 DEDGN
-123 PVLDESGAPRLM
+123 TM

-157 EDLPIENL
+157 DDLPVENL

-223 TLRQPGTSDA
+223 TLRKD
-233 ATAASGTAAAT
+233 
-244 SGTVT
+244 VT
-249 STACDADSD
+249 GLSPEDADRFFKMVQAGFS
-258 RLSKENFHRLRRGLR
+258 
-273 STFQRRRGA
+273 QRRKTIMNSFSA
-282 FLQDGPGRVL
+282 
-292 PAPQDHHEFVLRR
+292 A
-305 PRHEQGGPRR
+305 
-315 APRLGR
+315 LGMNK
-321 RAPHRP
+321 ADL
-327 HRAAHHG
+327 
-334 PAPGGLQSLA
+334 GGLLDSLDIPRTA
-344 LSCQRFPSLSG
+344 RIEQLTMDQL
-355 RMLRAST
+355 LAVYKAS
-362 PRNQIKRDVHDLTRP
+362 R
-377 FSLTIIFLAHFHM
+377 
-390 PP
+390 

>member
-22 KALGQNFLIDPSVCP
+22 KALGQNFLINPSVCP

-90 EYPNAHVVPGDILE
+90 DYPNAHVVPGDILK
-104 VDLHKLIAEEFTL
+104 VDLHKLIAEEFT
-117 VDDAGN
+117 DEDGN
-123 PVLDESGAPRLM
+123 TM

-157 EDLPIENL
+157 EDLPVENL

-186 GAVTVAIQYYAE
+186 GAVTVAIRYYAE

-223 TLRQPGTSDA
+223 TLRKD
-233 ATAASGTAAAT
+233 
-244 SGTVT
+244 VT
-249 STACDADSD
+249 GLSPEDADRFFKMVQAGFS
-258 RLSKENFHRLRRGLR
+258 
-273 STFQRRRGA
+273 QRRKTIMNSFSA
-282 FLQDGPGRVL
+282 
-292 PAPQDHHEFVLRR
+292 A
-305 PRHEQGGPRR
+305 
-315 APRLGR
+315 LGMNK
-321 RAPHRP
+321 ADL
-327 HRAAHHG
+327 
-334 PAPGGLQSLA
+334 GGLLDSLDI
-344 LSCQRFPSLSG
+344 
-355 RMLRAST
+355 
-362 PRNQIKRDVHDLTRP
+362 PRTARIEQLTMDQLLDVYK
-377 FSLTIIFLAHFHM
+377 AAKG
-390 PP
+390 

>member
-22 KALGQNFLIDPSVCP
+22 KALGQNFLINPSVCP

-64 LAQRAQKVIAIE
+64 LAKRAQKVIAIE
-76 LDERLY
+76 LDERLC

-90 EYPNAHVVPGDILE
+90 DYPNAHVVPGDILK
-104 VDLHKLIAEEFTL
+104 VDLHKLIAEEFT
-117 VDDAGN
+117 DEDGN
-123 PVLDESGAPRLM
+123 TM

-157 EDLPIENL
+157 DDLPVENL

-186 GAVTVAIQYYAE
+186 GAVTVAIRYYAE

-223 TLRQPGTSDA
+223 TLRKDVAGLSPE
-233 ATAASGTAAAT
+233 
-244 SGTVT
+244 
-249 STACDADSD
+249 DADRFFKMVQAGFS
-258 RLSKENFHRLRRGLR
+258 
-273 STFQRRRGA
+273 QRRKTIMNSFSA
-282 FLQDGPGRVL
+282 
-292 PAPQDHHEFVLRR
+292 A
-305 PRHEQGGPRR
+305 
-315 APRLGR
+315 LGMNK
-321 RAPHRP
+321 ADL
-327 HRAAHHG
+327 
-334 PAPGGLQSLA
+334 GGLLDSLDIPRTA
-344 LSCQRFPSLSG
+344 RIEQLTMDQL
-355 RMLRAST
+355 LAVYKAS
-362 PRNQIKRDVHDLTRP
+362 R
-377 FSLTIIFLAHFHM
+377 
-390 PP
+390 

>member
-22 KALGQNFLIDPSVCP
+22 KALGQNFLINPSVCP

-90 EYPNAHVVPGDILE
+90 DYPNAHVVPGDILE

-117 VDDAGN
+117 LDDAGD

-186 GAVTVAIQYYAE
+186 GAVTVAIRYYAE
-198 AEQLF
+198 ADQLF

-223 TLRQPGTSDA
+223 TLRKDVAGLSPE
-233 ATAASGTAAAT
+233 
-244 SGTVT
+244 
-249 STACDADSD
+249 DADRFFKMVQAGFS
-258 RLSKENFHRLRRGLR
+258 
-273 STFQRRRGA
+273 QRRKTIMNSFSA
-282 FLQDGPGRVL
+282 
-292 PAPQDHHEFVLRR
+292 A
-305 PRHEQGGPRR
+305 
-315 APRLGR
+315 LGMNK
-321 RAPHRP
+321 ADL
-327 HRAAHHG
+327 
-334 PAPGGLQSLA
+334 GGLLDSVDIPRTARIEQLTMDQLLA
-344 LSCQRFPSLSG
+344 VYK
-355 RMLRAST
+355 AS
-362 PRNQIKRDVHDLTRP
+362 R
-377 FSLTIIFLAHFHM
+377 
-390 PP
+390 

>member
-1 MNLSSPSEIKALLQK
+1 MMNLSSPSEIKALLQK

-22 KALGQNFLIDPSVCP
+22 KALGQNFLINPSVCP

-90 EYPNAHVVPGDILE
+90 DYPNAHVVPGDILE

-117 VDDAGN
+117 LDDAGD

-186 GAVTVAIQYYAE
+186 GAVTVAIRYYAE

-223 TLRQPGTSDA
+223 TLRKDVAGLSPE
-233 ATAASGTAAAT
+233 
-244 SGTVT
+244 
-249 STACDADSD
+249 DADRFFKMVQAGFS
-258 RLSKENFHRLRRGLR
+258 
-273 STFQRRRGA
+273 QRRKTIMNSFSAALGMNKA
-282 FLQDGPGRVL
+282 DLGELLDSVN
-292 PAPQDHHEFVLRR
+292 V
-305 PRHEQGGPRR
+305 PRTARIEQ
-315 APRLGR
+315 LTMDQ
-321 RAPHRP
+321 
-327 HRAAHHG
+327 
-334 PAPGGLQSLA
+334 LLA
-344 LSCQRFPSLSG
+344 VYK
-355 RMLRAST
+355 AS
-362 PRNQIKRDVHDLTRP
+362 R
-377 FSLTIIFLAHFHM
+377 
-390 PP
+390 